1 MAKRKRPVRRSSQP
15 ERSTNWWLIG
25 GIVVAVVLVVGLL
38 ALAIQEPG
46 GTTTSDLIQYCQENP
61 DNCVAKGS
69 ADAPVTIVEVSDY
82 GCSHCRD
89 FNLETAG
96 LIEDLYVTPGD
107 VQWITLPYALGLG
120 TTPPAEAAF
129 CAAEQDR
136 YDDYHLRL
144 FQLQGTQGLYE
155 TAGLVQVAA
164 DLGLDQDSFAACVD
178 GGAYSSAVQRNI
190 KAASGAGV
198 NSTPTFVINDRIFP
212 GNRPLTFFQ
221 DQIAELLGAVDES

>member
-1 MAKRKRPVRRSSQP
+1 MAKRKRIVRRTRQP

-25 GIVVAVVLVVGLL
+25 GVVIAILAVVGLL
-38 ALAIQEPG
+38 ALAFREPG
-46 GTTTSDLIQYCQENP
+46 GSSTSDLIQYCQENP

-69 ADAPVTIVEVSDY
+69 EDAPVTIVEVSDY
-82 GCSHCRD
+82 GCGHCRD

-107 VQWITLPYALGLG
+107 VQWITVPFALGLG

-136 YDDYHLRL
+136 FDDYHLRL
-144 FQLQGTQGLYE
+144 FQLQGSPGLYE
-155 TAGLVQVAA
+155 TASLVQIAA
-164 DLGLDQDSFAACVD
+164 DLGLDQDSFAACVNS
-178 GGAYSSAVQRNI
+178 GAYSSAVQQNI
-190 KAASGAGV
+190 RAASSAGV
-198 NSTPTFVINDRIFP
+198 NSTPTFVINDRMFP

-221 DQIAELLGAVDES
+221 EQINGILGAADES